1 MSMERNTRSAMTLK
15 NYKIILGSS
24 SPARKEVLQKLGYTF
39 EIMASDIDER
49 AIRDSDPKKL
59 TSKLANAKALALLK
73 KINFPAL
80 LITADQVV
88 NYNGV
93 IREKPETPQEAR
105 DFLKSYEQF
114 PAETINTVVV
124 TDTTTGQKIEASDS
138 AKIYFKKIPDH
149 TIEQLIDQGNVFRQ
163 AGGFSIWDPLVKP
176 YIQKIEGEE
185 ESIMGLPAKIIKE
198 LLEQFNT

>member
-1 MSMERNTRSAMTLK
+1 MNQK
-15 NYKIILGSS
+15 NYKIILGSGS
-24 SPARKEVLQKLGYTF
+24 RARKEVLQKLGYDF
-39 EIMASDIDER
+39 EIMAADIDER

-59 TSKLANAKALALLK
+59 TSKLANAKALILLE

-105 DFLKSYEQF
+105 NFLKSYEKF

-124 TDTTTGQKIEASDS
+124 TDTASGRKIEASDN
-138 AKIYFKKIPDH
+138 AKIYFKKIPDNI
-149 TIEQLIDQGNVFRQ
+149 IEQLITEANVFKQ

-176 YIQKIEGEE
+176 YIQRIEGEE
-185 ESIMGLPAKIIKE
+185 ESIMGLPAKITKE
-198 LLEQFNT
+198 LLAKFKV